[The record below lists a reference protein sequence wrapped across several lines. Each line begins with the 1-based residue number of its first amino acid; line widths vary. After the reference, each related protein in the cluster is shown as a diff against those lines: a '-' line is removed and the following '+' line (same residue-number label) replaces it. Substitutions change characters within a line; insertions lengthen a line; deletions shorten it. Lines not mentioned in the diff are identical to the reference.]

1 MLTIQP
7 TKTYH
12 AVLSGTDVCRG
23 TDGKTV
29 LKVYYVDII
38 GRDEPERYEWDK
50 CGMSKADFLS
60 KLAGAEGIEGVGFI
74 TAFPHVMKAF
84 RFAPENEIVLNVR
97 AWHTAD
103 LEPLDLSRLDEY
115 VEFACLA
122 EAEIAADEYRFW
134 AQAETVEGYLEQWCA
149 YEGGRIVKNDKLQ
162 AYWQ

>member
-103 LEPLDLSRLDEY
+103 LKPMDLSRLHDY

-122 EAEIAADEYRFW
+122 EAEIAAEEYRFW
-134 AQAETVEGYLEQWCA
+134 AQAETVEEYLERWCP
-149 YEGGRIVKNDKLQ
+149 YGDGRIVRNDKLQ